1 MPTAKKKSQTT
12 RTTKRATASAA
23 TAAAGTTRRRVT
35 DPMVAYIQNI
45 YNSSA
50 PLLICEA
57 VLLGVAAVLMVFRPI
72 AMLTMMT
79 FIVGVALILFGLYRT
94 VAGFTVARSAGAG
107 SLDVIFG
114 LINVVLGVLFC
125 AFPTGSFL
133 GIVYVFIALF
143 LFKAIK
149 ALVFAINMARARV
162 GHYVLDIIVAVL
174 LIILAIA
181 LMFFPL
187 VGAITLIYCM
197 ALALLLYAAAD
208 IYMFIELSHLK
219 RRVLKDS

>member
-1 MPTAKKKSQTT
+1 MPTVKKK
-12 RTTKRATASAA
+12 TKTASVRTA
-23 TAAAGTTRRRVT
+23 TTSRRRV

-57 VLLGVAAVLMVFRPI
+57 VLLGIAAILMVFRPI

-79 FIVGVALILFGLYRT
+79 FVVGVALILFGLFRT
-94 VAGFTVARSAGAG
+94 VAGFTVSRAAGG
-107 SLDVIFG
+107 GWLDVIFG

-125 AFPTGSFL
+125 AFPTGSFI
-133 GIVYVFIALF
+133 GVVYIFIALF

-162 GHYVLDIIVAVL
+162 GHYVMDIIFAIVL
-174 LIILAIA
+174 ILLA
-181 LMFFPL
+181 LALLFFPM
-187 VGAITLIYCM
+187 VGAITLIYFV
-197 ALALLLYAAAD
+197 ALTLLLYAAAD
-208 IYMFIELSHLK
+208 IYMFIELLHLK
-219 RRVLKDS
+219 RRVLAAE